1 MKQTLLGIGILI
13 PIFFIL
19 SCNNSKETDAV
30 RVENGIIDIDIN
42 KAIEDRR
49 DFKLSQLVKDVE
61 FITLEST
68 VESYFEFSQRYQ
80 VTDHY
85 ILIIGE
91 IENRILLFDR
101 SGKFLRQIGKRGQG
115 PGEYYNPNYAAIDP
129 GERFIFVIEGT
140 FPKILKFNI
149 DGTFIKERNIS
160 SEFTSEVE
168 SQPLFLDN
176 AHFALAFDRPII
188 PQDDYY
194 NIGVFDSELILV
206 EKMIPIPNN
215 DSLCL
220 KINNRRLSAGSGKN
234 FFFENFVDT
243 VYSIDIGQKPKA
255 EYHFTITENRYTLDD
270 LRGKAKNNYD
280 REFNSVNFVTDLPYY
295 SLITTLQISSTQM
308 EMRQLIYDKKEMEAF
323 LPMINSNCDTSSLY
337 RDDYYCISNDLF
349 GYNPVWLGAFPGQ
362 NLSIYPIYLSNA
374 SSITDLECLRKM
386 DVLLP
391 EKRDKLA
398 DMIESHTGE
407 ELPILVLLHYK

>member
-61 FITLEST
+61 FITLKST

-160 SEFTSEVE
+160 SEFTGEVE

-349 GYNPVWLGAFPGQ
+349 GYNPVWLGAFPGKTSLFIQ
-362 NLSIYPIYLSNA
+362 SI
-374 SSITDLECLRKM
+374 
-386 DVLLP
+386 
-391 EKRDKLA
+391 
-398 DMIESHTGE
+398 
-407 ELPILVLLHYK
+407 